1 MHDDCSKSVIT
12 VKIDDIKKGS
22 AGIMMRSTD
31 SQSSANVH
39 LEATATGDLFV
50 FFRQQEG
57 GSTSYRRVGYIGF
70 PVEIRLTRQG
80 NSFLSHYKMPLMSG
94 LKALLFL
101 SILEK
106 RICPVFMP
114 APEMT
119 IK

>member
-50 FFRQQEG
+50 FLDSRKEG
-57 GSTSYRRVGYIGF
+57 V
-70 PVEIRLTRQG
+70 PLTDEWG
-80 NSFLSHYKMPLMSG
+80 ISVFLL
-94 LKALLFL
+94 
-101 SILEK
+101 
-106 RICPVFMP
+106 R
-114 APEMT
+114 
-119 IK
+119 

>member
-50 FFRQQEG
+50 FLDSRKE
-57 GSTSYRRVGYIGF
+57 VV
-70 PVEIRLTRQG
+70 PLTDEWG
-80 NSFLSHYKMPLMSG
+80 ISVFLL
-94 LKALLFL
+94 
-101 SILEK
+101 
-106 RICPVFMP
+106 R
-114 APEMT
+114 
-119 IK
+119 